1 MSEVTQT
8 PVLDLLASMTAD
20 SIEASSLDAETLM
33 LVRIA
38 ALAAVDAP
46 PISYA
51 LNLEAASDL
60 DIDPDQVRGVL
71 AAIAPIVGTA
81 RIASATG
88 NIVQAL
94 AVAIE
99 VAEVEEGRENCNSR
113 AWPVLLRDGLRTQAL
128 AARRTHEER
137 KAVMR
142 RRRSP
147 IATAAVVGGVAH
159 HAAKSGAEAAAAEGQ
174 QQEQAPPAPVPASAE
189 GGMSSDQMEQL
200 KQLAQLHEQGILTD
214 EEFAA
219 QKAKVLGG

>member
-38 ALAAVDAP
+38 ALVAVDAP

-88 NIVQAL
+88 NIVEAL

-99 VAEVEEGRENCNSR
+99 VAETEEGRKN
-113 AWPVLLRDGLRTQAL
+113 
-128 AARRTHEER
+128 
-137 KAVMR
+137 
-142 RRRSP
+142 
-147 IATAAVVGGVAH
+147 
-159 HAAKSGAEAAAAEGQ
+159 
-174 QQEQAPPAPVPASAE
+174 
-189 GGMSSDQMEQL
+189 
-200 KQLAQLHEQGILTD
+200 
-214 EEFAA
+214 
-219 QKAKVLGG
+219 